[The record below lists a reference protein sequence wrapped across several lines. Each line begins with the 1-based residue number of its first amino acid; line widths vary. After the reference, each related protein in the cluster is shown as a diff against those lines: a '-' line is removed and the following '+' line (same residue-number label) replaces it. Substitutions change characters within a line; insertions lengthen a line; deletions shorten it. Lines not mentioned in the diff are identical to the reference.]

1 MPLSSRLCFAGADHA
16 RALRSDAGAGKQSFQ
31 DKGVTKLELGHEGRM
46 VFGGALPGAS
56 AGLMRPGARPTL
68 RGFMSTDPASPYSRK
83 NPFPATH
90 PVNRPL
96 SGAGSGKDTRHHEI
110 ALAGSG
116 LGYEVGDSLGLFATN
131 NPALVAEIIATL
143 GAAGDEPVP
152 GSDAVPKPLREA
164 LTTDY
169 VITQPSKE
177 FLKALVERA
186 GDAAGQLRDLMA
198 DPAQKKALED
208 YLWGFEF
215 VDFLRA
221 HPSVRWTAEEFV
233 KTLRKLQPRLYSIA
247 SSLKANPE
255 SVHLTVATVRYESH
269 GRRREGVASTFLAER
284 WPAGETA
291 AVFIHTAKHFRLP
304 EDPATPVIMVG
315 PGTGVA
321 PFRAYLQERKATG
334 ARGRNWL
341 FFGEQKRASDFLYE
355 SELAQL
361 QADGVLTKLDTA
373 FSRDQAAKIYVQD
386 RMREN
391 ARELWAWLEEGAH
404 FYVCGDGARMAK
416 DVDTELHRIAE
427 TVGGKTPG
435 EAAAYVEAMKKE
447 KRYKKDVY

>member
-1 MPLSSRLCFAGADHA
+1 
-16 RALRSDAGAGKQSFQ
+16 
-31 DKGVTKLELGHEGRM
+31 
-46 VFGGALPGAS
+46 
-56 AGLMRPGARPTL
+56 
-68 RGFMSTDPASPYSRK
+68 MSTDPASPYSRK

-131 NPALVAEIIATL
+131 NPALVAEIIAALSAT
-143 GAAGDEPVP
+143 GDEPVP
-152 GSDAVPKPLREA
+152 GSDAVPKPLRVA

-186 GDAAGQLRDLMA
+186 GDAAGQLRDLTG

-215 VDFLRA
+215 IDFLRA

-247 SSLKANPE
+247 SSLKAHPE

-269 GRRREGVASTFLAER
+269 GRQREGVASTFLAER
-284 WPAGETA
+284 WPVGATA
-291 AVFIHTAKHFRLP
+291 AIFIHTAKHFRLP

-391 ARELWAWLEEGAH
+391 ARALWAWLEEGAH